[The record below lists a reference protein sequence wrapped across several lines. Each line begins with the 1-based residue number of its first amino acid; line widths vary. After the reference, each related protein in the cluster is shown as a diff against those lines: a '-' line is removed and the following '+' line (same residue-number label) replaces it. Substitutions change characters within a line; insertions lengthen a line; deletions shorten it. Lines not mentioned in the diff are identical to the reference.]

1 MKVVIFDMDGVLAD
15 THKLIR
21 EANSPFYQKYGIPE
35 DMRKELHG
43 LPFEEKIRRINKKLD
58 KNIDPIEASKLTYER
73 LLELSIVAKPLP
85 GAVELVRALKQ
96 KGTPI
101 AVASAGNRD
110 YCRNVLQS
118 IGLFDQFGI
127 ILAKEDVPNPKPA
140 PDIYL
145 HIAKHF
151 NVKPEEC
158 TVIDDSPHCLATARG
173 IGMNTVGVLCSL
185 TRRDD
190 LLPFATKV
198 VDNLSQ
204 ISPDEL

>member
-15 THKLIR
+15 THKLIK

-35 DMRKELHG
+35 EMRKELHG
-43 LPFEEKIRRINKKLD
+43 LPFEEKIRRINKKLN
-58 KNIDPIEASKLTYER
+58 KNIDPVEASKLTYQR
-73 LLELSIVAKPLP
+73 LLEVSVTARPLP

-96 KGTPI
+96 RGTPI
-101 AVASAGNRD
+101 AVASAGNRS
-110 YCRNVLQS
+110 YCASVLGA
-118 IGLFDQFGI
+118 IGLDNDFSI

-173 IGMNTVGVLCSL
+173 IGMKTIGVLCSL
-185 TRRDD
+185 TRRDELAPLAD
-190 LLPFATKV
+190 KV
-198 VDNLSQ
+198 VDNLGQ
-204 ISPDEL
+204 LTPDEL